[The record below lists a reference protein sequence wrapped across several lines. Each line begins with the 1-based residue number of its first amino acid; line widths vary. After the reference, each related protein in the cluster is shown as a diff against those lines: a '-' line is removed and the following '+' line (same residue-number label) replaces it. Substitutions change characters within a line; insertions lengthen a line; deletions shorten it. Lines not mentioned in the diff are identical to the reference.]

1 MTARAAD
8 PRAAKQSPSQVIST
22 DFHSA
27 NLGPCSA
34 DEHRDERG
42 RRREGRTTS
51 RASTRSRTRQTA
63 ANILE
68 YHSSYSQQSSS
79 SQTSRVSYSNQIRSE
94 GDASISCWTF
104 GHFVPSD
111 CNVSTSWWT
120 SRVRPAG
127 SDNEF
132 RSQREAEQRPPVIS
146 WSQFNIGR
154 HVYLLLL
161 LLLLQTLRIKAWMFD
176 KIQTQ
181 QNVNNTVNVINQM
194 WTRHKL
200 LTGTSEHVYYCF
212 IYFFLLIFYSVL
224 WLHAAGLLMSNDFE
238 R

>member
-27 NLGPCSA
+27 NLGPCSPTNTGTRE
-34 DEHRDERG
+34 DEDVRAERPP
-42 RRREGRTTS
+42 EL
-51 RASTRSRTRQTA
+51 QHA
-63 ANILE
+63 AEPDKLL
-68 YHSSYSQQSSS
+68 
-79 SQTSRVSYSNQIRSE
+79 QTSSNITVHIHNNHPAVKHHESSYSNQIRSE
-94 GDASISCWTF
+94 GDASISRWTF

-146 WSQFNIGR
+146 WSQFNTGR

-200 LTGTSEHVYYCF
+200 LSGTSEHVYYCF

-224 WLHAAGLLMSNDFE
+224 WLHAAGLLTPNDFE